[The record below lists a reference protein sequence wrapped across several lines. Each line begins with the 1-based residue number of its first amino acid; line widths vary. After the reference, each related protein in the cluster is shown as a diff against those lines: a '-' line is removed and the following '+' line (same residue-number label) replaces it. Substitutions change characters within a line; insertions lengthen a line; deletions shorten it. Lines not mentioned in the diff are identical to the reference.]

1 MTFQHWIAGARDRFT
16 AAGIDNDEAALDA
29 ELLVREVLGWTREQ
43 LLIVRHDAAPDGF
56 AERFEPLASR
66 RERREPVAYILGR
79 REFWTLDF
87 DVSPAVLIPR
97 PETELLVEQT
107 IDCARLMTGRDLGA
121 GPLRVI
127 DVGTGSGCIAIAL
140 ARELPQATFVATDIS
155 AAALD
160 VARRNARRHGV
171 DARIEFVEA
180 DGIPELNEPA
190 IIVSNPPYVPLA
202 DWGVLPPEVREF
214 EPHAAL
220 FAGPD
225 GLEAIRAL
233 LRQADA
239 KLERG
244 FLLFEFG
251 FGQQDAIRTLVDGLS
266 RLRLVRVASDLQ
278 RIPRVVVLEK
288 R

>member
-66 RERREPVAYILGR
+66 RERREPVAYILGH